1 MQHRLRELYVGS
13 VVAIAASFF
22 AAWLFEVF
30 NNGVHNDVLEGVTIL
45 GAAALM
51 LYVSGWLLLRQDPEL
66 LAVRTIALPGA
77 AGQIALVSVL
87 GIAVAYALGW
97 SIGGGIVFGLA
108 LSVAST
114 AVVLHA
120 LQQRR
125 LVETDRGRIAVGWL
139 GGWSKQTAAGS
150 RSVGSSSRTWLRP
163 WLSFFSPHL
172 PDCSVGNR
180 WSRLPYA
187 AAHKD
192 AAHWHE
198 PTGNTIHY
206 RRRPIWD
213 HFRAGLRDLARP
225 GSKRSGPL
233 WSFAPARFRQGSA
246 RPKKGVPLAR

>member
-139 GGWSKQTAAGS
+139 VVQDLVTALA
-150 RSVGSSSRTWLRP
+150 L
-163 WLSFFSPHL
+163 LLL
-172 PDCSVGNR
+172 P
-180 WSRLPYA
+180 A
-187 AAHKD
+187 
-192 AAHWHE
+192 
-198 PTGNTIHY
+198 
-206 RRRPIWD
+206 
-213 HFRAGLRDLARP
+213 FAGLLGGKPVEQVAI
-225 GSKRSGPL
+225 RSSP
-233 WSFAPARFRQGSA
+233 
-246 RPKKGVPLAR
+246 